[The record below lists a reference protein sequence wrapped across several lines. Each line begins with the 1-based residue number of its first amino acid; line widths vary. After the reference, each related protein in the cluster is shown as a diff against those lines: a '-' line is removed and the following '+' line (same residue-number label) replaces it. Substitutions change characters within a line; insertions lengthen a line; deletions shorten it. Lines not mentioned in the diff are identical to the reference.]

1 MKYELLKSVSYQS
14 TEEYEKLYNSRFHS
28 DETVHIELLINGSPA
43 FLLRTPDLY
52 EQIIR
57 INKLDR
63 KARILCEKLP
73 SRAMSWFKK
82 KCLIDEIVSTN
93 GIEGVISTRKE
104 ISEILSERHGR
115 SGNRF
120 YDISSGYNML
130 ADKHWQLK
138 TCEDI
143 RNIYNELLYEEIRQE
158 DPENLPDGIL
168 FRKNQLNVHS
178 ETDKIIHRG
187 ILPEEKIIEYMQKA
201 LDFLN
206 DDSISVYCR
215 IAVFH
220 YLFGYIHPFYD
231 GNGRTSRFISSY
243 LLATETETP
252 VIGYR
257 LATTINEN
265 IKKYYKAFKT
275 CNEERNRGDLTP
287 FVMSFLD
294 IIECAF
300 TELIDEL
307 SGKND
312 TLEYYT
318 RCADT
323 LPFAD
328 EEKIM
333 KVYEVHIQATLLSD
347 NGIEITEL
355 ARVISASRSTAEKR
369 LKMIDD
375 SVLVTNMVGKTKYYS
390 ADISVIDKLISDA
403 IE

>member
-1 MKYELLKSVSYQS
+1 MKYEHLKSVSYQS
-14 TEEYEKLYNSRFHS
+14 VEEYEKLYNSRFHS
-28 DETVHIELLINGSPA
+28 DEAVHIDLLIHGSPA
-43 FLLRTPDLY
+43 FFLRTPDLY

-63 KARILCEKLP
+63 NARMLCEKMP
-73 SRAMSWFKK
+73 SRAMTWFKK

-104 ISEILSERHGR
+104 IGEILSERHER
-115 SGNRF
+115 TGNRF
-120 YDISSGYNML
+120 YDISGRYDIL
-130 ADKHWQLK
+130 TDKHCQLK
-138 TCEDI
+138 TCENI

-158 DPENLPDGIL
+158 NPDNLPDGIL
-168 FRKNQLNVHS
+168 FRKKQVNVRS
-178 ETDKIIHRG
+178 ETDKVIHRG
-187 ILPEEKIIEYMQKA
+187 IVPEEKIIEYMQKS

-206 DDSISVYCR
+206 DDSISIYFR

-243 LLATETETP
+243 LLAAETETP

-265 IKKYYKAFKT
+265 ISKYYKAFKN
-275 CNEERNRGDLTP
+275 CNEERNRGDLTT

-307 SGKND
+307 SGKNE

-318 RCADT
+318 RWADT

-328 EEKIM
+328 DVKIRE
-333 KVYEVHIQATLLSD
+333 VYVALIQAALLSD

-355 ARVISASRSTAEKR
+355 ACMISASRSTAEKR

-390 ADISVIDKLISDA
+390 ADISAVDKIINST
-403 IE
+403 I

>member
-1 MKYELLKSVSYQS
+1 MKYDHLKIVSYQS
-14 TEEYEKLYNSRFHS
+14 TEEYEKLYNSRFYS
-28 DETVHIELLINGSPA
+28 DEAVHIDLPINGSPA
-43 FLLRTPDLY
+43 FFLRTPDLY

-63 KARILCEKLP
+63 NARILCEKLP
-73 SRAMSWFKK
+73 SRAKSWFKK

-120 YDISSGYNML
+120 YDISGRYNML
-130 ADKHWQLK
+130 SDKHCQLK

-168 FRKNQLNVHS
+168 FRKKQVNVHS
-178 ETDKIIHRG
+178 ETDKVIHRG
-187 ILPEEKIIEYMQKA
+187 IVPEKKIIEYMQKA

-206 DDSISVYCR
+206 NDSISIYFR

-275 CNEERNRGDLTP
+275 CNEERNRGDLTL

-300 TELIDEL
+300 AELIDEL

-328 EEKIM
+328 DVKI
-333 KVYEVHIQATLLSD
+333 KEVYVVLVQASLLSD

-355 ARVISASRSTAEKR
+355 ASMISASRSTAEKR

-390 ADISVIDKLISDA
+390 ADISVIDKLISDT